1 MYRLV
6 RVIGGRAISPAPPS
20 TLVACGV
27 CDMPQYARATASS
40 RSLHCWCC
48 GAVVHRAADWAP
60 EETLA
65 LVVAAAICLVLGN
78 VFPVVAIEAN
88 GTAATSTLIGAAHA
102 LYANGM
108 APVAIVVLLMTV
120 VLPAVELA
128 CLGALLLRRRHSSPL
143 QGALLR
149 IRQHLLPWSMVEI
162 FVLGSVVAIVKLG
175 DFAHISL
182 GIGMCADFTQAGHGF
197 RSKPGQ
203 RFTHAGP
210 VGLSGARRCEL

>member
-1 MYRLV
+1 M
-6 RVIGGRAISPAPPS
+6 SPAAPAA
-20 TLVACGV
+20 LVACSV
-27 CDMPQYARATASS
+27 CDMPQYARPDAPS

-48 GAVVHRAADWAP
+48 GTVVHRAADRAP

-65 LVVAAAICLVLGN
+65 LVVAAAICFVLGN
-78 VFPVVAIEAN
+78 LFPVVAIQAN
-88 GTAATSTLIGAAHA
+88 GTGAASTLIGSAYA

-120 VLPAVELA
+120 LLPAIELV
-128 CLGALLLRRRHSSPL
+128 CLGALLLTRRSSSLL

-149 IRQHLLPWSMVEI
+149 VRQHLLPWSMVEI

-182 GIGMCADFTQAGHGF
+182 GIGMWALTAFMILNAAAKLAFSHTDFWA
-197 RSKPGQ
+197 RKPH
-203 RFTHAGP
+203 F
-210 VGLSGARRCEL
+210 